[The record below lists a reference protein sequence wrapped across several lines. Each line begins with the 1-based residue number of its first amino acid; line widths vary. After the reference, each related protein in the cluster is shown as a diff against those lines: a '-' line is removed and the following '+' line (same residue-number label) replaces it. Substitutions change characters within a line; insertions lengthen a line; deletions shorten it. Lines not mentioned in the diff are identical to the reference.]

1 MAQAILRSRTAL
13 AFFGS
18 LSAKKRDDWVR
29 NLAYDLEAEGMREVP
44 KVFRESVLAE
54 LCQQPYAGSYLFF
67 LIFEDFSDNTA
78 LMTKAYSNTTDYDFV
93 QYLAS

>member
-54 LCQQPYAGSYLFF
+54 LCQ
-67 LIFEDFSDNTA
+67 
-78 LMTKAYSNTTDYDFV
+78 
-93 QYLAS
+93 